1 MTSLDFQSLDPAPVE
16 ALRDRVERTHA
27 LLQPLEHLLRGLHRR
42 PGFRN
47 ELLAPVF
54 APSADQLGCH
64 LDLALHAEVFAENE
78 RLVRAMRTPGDA
90 RRLGRD
96 GEGLTVPVK
105 TGERATGGQPLARAS
120 VVFDRDQAP
129 ADFLHGVARHF
140 PAQRLRHK
148 LPAEAVAEHRNI
160 GVGRLVHE
168 LEHRRDPRQ
177 LVVHAHRPAHER
189 EPGELARVRGNRF
202 ARVHLDE
209 PVRNAVRVEECGKI
223 ARPLGVAMTE
233 NRDGFHV
240 RDRAIV
246 VKLLIV
252 ASLLWSATGWTA
264 EVSVI
269 GLFPGKAVVVIDGG
283 APRVLSVGQKPVDG
297 VSLISTDRESATL
310 LVDGEKRTLRI
321 GQHQAGPAPA
331 SSSQSATL
339 TADARGHFVVDG
351 QINGGAM
358 RFLVDTGATAV
369 SLSAADASRL
379 GIDYRK
385 GQPGLMGTANGTV
398 AAYRVKLDTVRV
410 GDIVVNNIDAAVI
423 EGNEMPFALLGMS
436 FLNRMEMKREGQT
449 MVLIR
454 RF

>member
-16 ALRDRVERTHA
+16 ARGDRVERTHA

-42 PGFRN
+42 PGLRD
-47 ELLAPVF
+47 ELLSPVLAPG
-54 APSADQLGCH
+54 ADQLARH
-64 LDLALHAEVFAENE
+64 LDVALHAEVLAENE
-78 RLVRAMRTPGDA
+78 RLVRAIRTPGDA
-90 RRLGRD
+90 RRLRRN
-96 GEGLTVPVK
+96 GESLAVPVK
-105 TGERATGGQPLARAS
+105 TGELPRRTEPLARAS
-120 VVFDRDQAP
+120 VVLDGDRAP

-140 PAQRLRHK
+140 SAQRLCHE

-160 GVGRLVHE
+160 GVGSLVHE
-168 LEHRRDPRQ
+168 LEHRGNPRQ
-177 LVVHAHRPAHER
+177 LVVYAHRPAHHR
-189 EPGELARVRGNRF
+189 EPRELARVRGNRL

-209 PVRNAVRVEECGKI
+209 PVRHAVRVEECGKI
-223 ARPLGVAMTE
+223 ARPLGAGMTE
-233 NRDGFHV
+233 NRNGLHV
-240 RDRAIV
+240 RDKAIV
-246 VKLLIV
+246 IKLAIV
-252 ASLLWSATGWTA
+252 ASLLWSAAGWAA

-283 APRVLSVGQKPVDG
+283 APRVLSVGQKPVEG
-297 VSLISTDRESATL
+297 VTLISSDRESATL
-310 LVDGEKRTLRI
+310 VIDGQKRTLSI
-321 GQHQAGPAPA
+321 GQHQGGPVPA
-331 SSSQSATL
+331 ASHQSATL

-369 SLSAADASRL
+369 SISAVDANRL

-385 GQPGLMGTANGTV
+385 GQPGSMGTANGTV
-398 AAYRVKLDTVRV
+398 TAYRVKLDTVRV
-410 GDIVVNNIDAAVI
+410 GDIVVNNVDAAVI
-423 EGNEMPFALLGMS
+423 EGDQMPFALLGMS